1 MIGERCQFSYGSH
14 VVEFTIVRRDRKTL
28 EISVEPDRT
37 VVVAAPQ
44 TVSVDAVIQ
53 RVRKRARWILRQ
65 QDYFAQFTPR
75 TPERRFLSGETHLYL
90 GRQYRL
96 KVVQDSTECVKLVG
110 GHFVVRTDF
119 PSRPD
124 VTKSLLNDWYQTKA
138 QVKFEERLEA
148 TLSRF
153 PDPISV
159 RPSMLSVR
167 PLRLRWGSMNAAA
180 HLVLNRR
187 LVQAPIDSID
197 YVIAHELCHVA
208 VLNHG
213 AEFLKFLDRVMPDWA
228 KRKERLERCLA

>member
-1 MIGERCQFSYGSH
+1 MIGERCQFFYGSH
-14 VVEFTIVRRDRKTL
+14 VVEFTVVRRNRETL
-28 EISVEPDRT
+28 AISVEPDKT

-44 TVSVDAVIQ
+44 TASVDAVMQ

-65 QDYFAQFTPR
+65 QDYFAQFAPR

-96 KVVQDSTECVKLVG
+96 KVLQGSTPCVKLVG
-110 GHFVVRTDF
+110 GHFVVHSNF
-119 PSRPD
+119 PSRSD
-124 VTKSLLNDWYQTKA
+124 VTKSLLNDWYQARA
-138 QVKFEERLEA
+138 QVKFQERLEV
-148 TLSRF
+148 TLARF

-159 RPSMLSVR
+159 RPALLSIR
-167 PLRLRWGSMNAAA
+167 PLRLRWGSMDAAA

-187 LVQAPIDSID
+187 LVQAPVDSID

-228 KRKERLERCLA
+228 KRKERLERYLA